1 MNCSSSRRSVVG
13 EREEDGRAEEAEDG
27 VDAAVVQEAEA
38 AHLRR
43 PGAGVVA
50 RMSMNADVR
59 HAEHADLLVDVAQ
72 VRRS

>member
-1 MNCSSSRRSVVG
+1 MEPEN
-13 EREEDGRAEEAEDG
+13 G

-38 AHLRR
+38 AHLITLERNVV
-43 PGAGVVA
+43 GAEETA
-50 RMSMNADVR
+50 HRR